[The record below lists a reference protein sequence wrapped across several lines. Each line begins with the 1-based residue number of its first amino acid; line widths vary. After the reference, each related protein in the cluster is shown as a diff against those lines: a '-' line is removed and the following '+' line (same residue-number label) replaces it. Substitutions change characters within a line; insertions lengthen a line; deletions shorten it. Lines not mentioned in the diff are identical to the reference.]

1 MFINLYDPAS
11 LVWILGPILFAIIA
25 TRNFQKA
32 INVSNQLIFDVA
44 LLGMFIGISGVMR
57 NLEEVN
63 ELVPRLQLVFL
74 PVLYALILKGPL
86 YILSSKEKTDLVKPE
101 GLALPIVAGV
111 AFLGL
116 TAVAMNGAAGIGPF
130 VDTSSIVAVFG
141 GLLLLALLNQLF
153 GKESFLKVFKLIHGI
168 AVVAAVVG
176 LILMLRFVTDTEGV
190 RAALAILYT
199 VFIYSLMLR
208 VMLFLTLPDVNE
220 ISLSETEQTV
230 TMIVF
235 LIAPIFGVWILIS
248 SFS

>member
-1 MFINLYDPAS
+1 
-11 LVWILGPILFAIIA
+11 
-25 TRNFQKA
+25 
-32 INVSNQLIFDVA
+32 
-44 LLGMFIGISGVMR
+44 MFIGISGVMR

-116 TAVAMNGAAGIGPF
+116 TAIAMNGAAGIGPF
-130 VDTSSIVAVFG
+130 VDTSSIVAIFG
-141 GLLLLALLNQLF
+141 GLLLLAVLNQLF
-153 GKESFLKVFKLIHGI
+153 GKESYLKVFKLIHGI

-208 VMLFLTLPDVNE
+208 ITLFLTLPDVNE
-220 ISLSETEQTV
+220 MFLSESEQTV
-230 TMIVF
+230 TMVVY
-235 LIAPIFGVWILIS
+235 LIAPILGVWVLIS

>member
-1 MFINLYDPAS
+1 
-11 LVWILGPILFAIIA
+11 
-25 TRNFQKA
+25 
-32 INVSNQLIFDVA
+32 
-44 LLGMFIGISGVMR
+44 MFIGISGVMR
-57 NLEEVN
+57 NLEEAN

-116 TAVAMNGAAGIGPF
+116 TAIAMNGAAGIGPF

-141 GLLLLALLNQLF
+141 GLLSLALLNQLF
-153 GKESFLKVFKLIHGI
+153 GKESYLKVFKLIHGI

-190 RAALAILYT
+190 RAAFATLYT

-208 VMLFLTLPDVNE
+208 VMLFLTLPGVNE

-235 LIAPIFGVWILIS
+235 LIAPILGVWILIS